1 MIWTWK
7 EVLSVFLLWHLVLG
21 LVDKVDDPVW
31 NIQTARMLELPVL
44 YRRVY
49 DQPFRSPALTEE
61 EPPE

>member
-1 MIWTWK
+1 M
-7 EVLSVFLLWHLVLG
+7 FLLWHLVLG

-49 DQPFRSPALTEE
+49 DQPFRGPALTEE